1 MIVDEEQLRK
11 EFELIEREEREHF
24 GTMTAAVKLSHE
36 TERMF
41 TEKNKYLYV
50 LASLFGQC

>member
-11 EFELIEREEREHF
+11 EFEHIEREEREHF

-36 TERMF
+36 TERMYA
-41 TEKNKYLYV
+41 EKNKYLYV
-50 LASLFGQC
+50 VASIVG